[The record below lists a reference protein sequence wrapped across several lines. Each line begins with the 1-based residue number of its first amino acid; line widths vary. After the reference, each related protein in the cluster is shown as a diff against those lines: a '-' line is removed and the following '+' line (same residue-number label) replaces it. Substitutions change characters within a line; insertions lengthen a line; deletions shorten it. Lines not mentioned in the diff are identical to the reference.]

1 MRRMS
6 TTSRI
11 TAALAA
17 IAVTAACSDRAER
30 GADAAA
36 RDTATA
42 ADRAGNAATDAAKNV
57 GAAVSDAAR
66 ATGDAVME
74 GGKAADAAVETMD
87 VKMALSTDTRVD
99 ASNINVDTDHVT
111 KTVTLRGRVPSAAQ
125 KTLAGEIAKTKA
137 TGYTV
142 QNLLVVAP

>member
-42 ADRAGNAATDAAKNV
+42 ADRAGHAATDAAKNV

-87 VKMALSTDTRVD
+87 VKMALAADTRVD

-111 KTVTLRGRVPSAAQ
+111 KTVSLRGRVPSAAQ
-125 KTLAGEIAKTKA
+125 KTLAEEIAKTKA

-142 QNLLVVAP
+142 QNLLVVAS